1 MSMPRDGKYTRV
13 GGTTVTLWMVRKK
26 IVEGSVEE
34 IRDMTSFI
42 TLYSA
47 LLSFYLKRLDI
58 ISFFF
63 FFNICFKIHIE
74 IYYNFLL
81 QLLSEIGIYT
91 FKGRVV

>member
-42 TLYSA
+42 TLCSA
-47 LLSFYLKRLDI
+47 VLLSKTLGYYF
-58 ISFFF
+58 FFF

-91 FKGRVV
+91 FKGRVNRF